1 MTVPGDRPVLDFV
14 VVGAQRSATT
24 HLNACLRDHPEIY
37 MCPDEVPYF
46 ERPFFETSPPSQ
58 LRAAV
63 AAAAPGQIRGIQR
76 PDYLARPEC
85 PGNIFSLVPAAR
97 ILIVLRD
104 PIARAISAYHWY
116 VQFGLL
122 PLLPLDVG
130 MERLLDGWTD
140 PAYPRAF
147 EILEL
152 GFYGQQVARYVDTF
166 GADQVLVLLGA
177 DLRDP
182 QTFRQLF
189 RSLGVD
195 ENHAPRVADSG
206 TNAGTYDL
214 RRLRFLRTR
223 RRFAWSWDDV
233 TEYRHQPRRS
243 RRPIASLVS
252 AAVVGL
258 DRFVLARV
266 LVSAPPVLRAD
277 LDRRLQALYVDDI
290 RLLESSLGRDLRNW
304 RTGSGCG
311 P

>member
-46 ERPFFETSPPSQ
+46 ERPFFVTTPPSE

-63 AAAAPGQIRGIQR
+63 AAASPHQIRGIQR

-130 MERLLDGWTD
+130 MGRLLDGWTD

-152 GFYGQQVARYVDTF
+152 GFYGRHVARYVDAF

-182 QTFRQLF
+182 LTFRALYRF
-189 RSLGVD
+189 LGVTED
-195 ENHAPRVADSG
+195 HEPNVTDHR
-206 TNAGTYDL
+206 TNAGTYDQ

-233 TEYRHQPRRS
+233 TEYRYQPRRL
-243 RRPIASLVS
+243 RRPIASFVS

-266 LVSAPPVLRAD
+266 LVSSSPVLRAD
-277 LDRRLQALYVDDI
+277 LDRRLRALYVDDI
-290 RLLESSLGRDLRNW
+290 RLLESSLGRDLRSW